1 VSALPNH
8 AGRPRDARLD
18 DAIMRSALEVFLER
32 GYARTSLS
40 EVARRAGVGTPAI
53 YRRWPTKAALA
64 IDVTVRE
71 QMEEPIPDTGSIRDD
86 LVEFLRLRIR
96 IYGTRLFQQVMAPV
110 LLEAAA
116 EPRLKETI
124 GDRFVDYR
132 KPLLARLRHA
142 IDSGELRADTEP
154 ARLLDLLMGTV
165 SMPLLFAQP
174 LPVESESESIVDQ
187 VLAGFATD
195 SVAARR
201 SMPD

>member
-18 DAIMRSALEVFLER
+18 DAIMRSALAVFLER
-32 GYARTSLS
+32 GYLATSLS

-53 YRRWPTKAALA
+53 YRRWRTKAALA
-64 IDVTVRE
+64 IDVVVRE
-71 QMEEPIPDTGSIRDD
+71 QTEEPIPHTGSIRND
-86 LVEFLRLRIR
+86 LVEFMRLRITTFR
-96 IYGTRLFQQVMAPV
+96 TPLFQQVMAPV

-116 EPRLKETI
+116 APRLKETI

-132 KPLLARLRHA
+132 KPLLARLRLA

-154 ARLLDLLMGTV
+154 GRLLDLLMGTV
-165 SMPLLFAQP
+165 AMPVLFAQP
-174 LPVESESESIVDQ
+174 LPVESASESIVDQ

-195 SVAARR
+195 PAVAQR